1 MQQELIREVFVS
13 LPAIR
18 IKRMFGGQGI
28 YNGERIVAVVIGG
41 DLHLKSDEVSEPDYE
56 AAGLRRWTYQR
67 DGRAPVKM
75 PYYRA
80 PEDIFD
86 DPDVAA
92 RWVAIADGASLRS
105 PTKAGGGRRPHE
117 RRRIRSTGLRSS
129 RPPSAALPPAP
140 LPRPTTPPS
149 RRGSLPPACGPWL
162 RARLR

>member
-1 MQQELIREVFVS
+1 MDEELIREVFVS

-41 DLHLKSDEVSEPDYE
+41 DLHLKSDEVSEPEYE
-56 AAGLRRWTYQR
+56 AAGLKRWTYQR

-92 RWVAIADGASLRS
+92 CWVAIADGASLRS
-105 PTKAGGGRRPHE
+105 PTKAGGGRRTHKNS
-117 RRRIRSTGLRSS
+117 RLIRSVRVSPS
-129 RPPSAALPPAP
+129 RRPSAALPPAP
-140 LPRPTTPPS
+140 SPRPTTPPS
-149 RRGSLPPACGPWL
+149 RRGSRPPACGPW
-162 RARLR
+162 